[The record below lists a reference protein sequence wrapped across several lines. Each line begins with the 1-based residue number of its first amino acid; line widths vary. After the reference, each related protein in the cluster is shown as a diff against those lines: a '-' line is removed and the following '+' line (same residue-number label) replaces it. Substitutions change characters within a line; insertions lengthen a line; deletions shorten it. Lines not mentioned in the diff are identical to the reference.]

1 MKRSSKPRV
10 PTGTYTDRD
19 LMLQAIEIVRQC
31 ESEPGKVAPNV
42 GAVIVKRPGQEV
54 GANTLLHLC
63 QTHLAGYKKPRS
75 IEFRENLPMSAV
87 GKILK
92 REIREEYWVGRSRK
106 I

>member
-19 LMLQAIEIVRQC
+19 LMLQAIEI
-31 ESEPGKVAPNV
+31 A
-42 GAVIVKRPGQEV
+42 
-54 GANTLLHLC
+54 
-63 QTHLAGYKKPRS
+63 
-75 IEFRENLPMSAV
+75 RENLPMSAV